1 MMESESI
8 ALPLGDTPSMG
19 WVVGIEPTHVGITI
33 LCLNHL
39 TIPTI
44 LVNFVNCGVARL
56 RPRSRAQA
64 RSARSSPVRLA
75 PHKITCVSV
84 FFCELRCCSASS
96 SLTCTSTL
104 RSLLTRAPC
113 TSQNYLRICFL
124 LRTAVLLGFVLAH
137 VHKHAPLVPHPC
149 ALHFTKL
156 PAYLFSFVNYSIIYA
171 LQMQSIY
178 DIKLATKTRLELVTS
193 SVTGWHSNQLNY
205 LAISGGRYRAR
216 TYDPLLVRQM
226 LSQLS

>member
-1 MMESESI
+1 M
-8 ALPLGDTPSMG
+8 
-19 WVVGIEPTHVGITI
+19 
-33 LCLNHL
+33 
-39 TIPTI
+39 
-44 LVNFVNCGVARL
+44 
-56 RPRSRAQA
+56 
-64 RSARSSPVRLA
+64 
-75 PHKITCVSV
+75 
-84 FFCELRCCSASS
+84 
-96 SLTCTSTL
+96 
-104 RSLLTRAPC
+104 
-113 TSQNYLRICFL
+113 
-124 LRTAVLLGFVLAH
+124 LLGFVLAH

-178 DIKLATKTRLELVTS
+178 DLKLATKTRLELVTS

>member
-1 MMESESI
+1 M
-8 ALPLGDTPSMG
+8 
-19 WVVGIEPTHVGITI
+19 
-33 LCLNHL
+33 
-39 TIPTI
+39 
-44 LVNFVNCGVARL
+44 
-56 RPRSRAQA
+56 
-64 RSARSSPVRLA
+64 
-75 PHKITCVSV
+75 
-84 FFCELRCCSASS
+84 
-96 SLTCTSTL
+96 
-104 RSLLTRAPC
+104 
-113 TSQNYLRICFL
+113 
-124 LRTAVLLGFVLAH
+124 LLGFVLAH

-226 LSQLS
+226 LSQLSYTPINIVGAGEGDRTLTAGLEGQNSTIELHPHIKK